1 MKAQAILTW
10 IKARLAEP
18 STKAGLLVLLSGIGI
33 SVSPELLSTSLGAVV
48 ALIGLYEVIR
58 KESTKSE

>member
-33 SVSPELLSTSLGAVV
+33 SVSPELLSSSLGTVV

-58 KESTKSE
+58 KEATKSE